1 MVVSVLDL
9 GRFAFPFDQR
19 GEMLFGEG
27 GRKTTGM
34 DLMDLFSALLF
45 GYGYLKDDDCGGVGG
60 G

>member
-1 MVVSVLDL
+1 MLDL